1 LLKRYKKNSLFKK
14 IIKKSN
20 LLRRVIVRLKIFN
33 KWLFS
38 KKAIE
43 WFNLSVS
50 DYIYQY
56 GENPLRVIR
65 FAFFV
70 IFLFA
75 IILNTSGIVHSDRNN
90 MIIEF
95 IKESQGNGYALKYL
109 GPILGSF
116 LNCLYFSVVTFTTL
130 GYGDFQPAVGLS
142 RFFASLEAIIGA
154 FTMAL
159 FAYTLARKTGGK

>member
-1 LLKRYKKNSLFKK
+1 M
-14 IIKKSN
+14 
-20 LLRRVIVRLKIFN
+20 
-33 KWLFS
+33 
-38 KKAIE
+38 
-43 WFNLSVS
+43 
-50 DYIYQY
+50 
-56 GENPLRVIR
+56 
-65 FAFFV
+65 

-75 IILNTSGIVHSDRNN
+75 IILNTFGIVHSDRNN

-95 IKESQGNGYALKYL
+95 IKESQGHGYALKYL